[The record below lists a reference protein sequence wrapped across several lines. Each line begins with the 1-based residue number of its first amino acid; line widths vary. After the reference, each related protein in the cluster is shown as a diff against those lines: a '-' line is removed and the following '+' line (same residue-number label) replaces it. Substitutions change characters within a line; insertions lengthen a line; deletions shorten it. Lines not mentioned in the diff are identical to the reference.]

1 MLTTRGTY
9 AIIDFAVRDTRETEH
24 SNVRV
29 AQLDR
34 ASGYGPEGREFESSP
49 ARHLKE
55 SHAVRHAALLSY
67 RITRRFEQDGF
78 DICQNS
84 DLPADGPKVR
94 VRVGRTAVRRANLLR
109 RAT

>member
-1 MLTTRGTY
+1 MILGKNCG
-9 AIIDFAVRDTRETEH
+9 IILWHDNLCLKILIFAP
-24 SNVRV
+24 V

-49 ARHLKE
+49 ARHLKG

-67 RITRRFEQDGF
+67 RTTRRFEQDGF

-84 DLPADGPKVR
+84 DLPVDGPKVR
-94 VRVGRTAVRRANLLR
+94 VRVGRTVVRRANLLR